1 MNDEVCFWHEYK
13 NQSLLQVDTII
24 IGICN
29 QAYPKYPQKVCI
41 SLEYLQKSLEIKF
54 NFCLQRNTKAFY
66 KLIVWLWV
74 CIPRHPQSTQTTML
88 QYFCNISRKTSRMKY
103 IFGLV
108 VNARGFFKL
117 IQLFNVC
124 VAGHAQITQNSKF
137 AISQQ
142 YLKKQVSDE
151 ADFSCADKHES
162 LLQIN
167 AMILMR
173 MVKHF

>member
-29 QAYPKYPQKVCI
+29 QAYPKYTQKVCI

-117 IQLFNVC
+117 IQLFKVC
-124 VAGHAQITQNSKF
+124 VALPKIA
-137 AISQQ
+137 
-142 YLKKQVSDE
+142 
-151 ADFSCADKHES
+151 S
-162 LLQIN
+162 LLFLSNILRNKLVMKLTFHVQISMK
-167 AMILMR
+167 ACCRLMLW
-173 MVKHF
+173 F